1 MPFGKRWNSSKWI
14 SELEVLTWCN
24 CFLVHKALQKKKSF
38 SIWCCH
44 LLWDGNIF
52 IMANNEVSLSK
63 GCVFLLKCRC
73 AFSTFP
79 RLLKG
84 LLSGQK
90 TEAYLKHGQPLS
102 QTLASQVPLIYV
114 GLGCNTSGEGYG
126 GRGETAVPTLVHI
139 GTQQAPST
147 EMQGDNPALLGFT
160 EPWLDLSSA

>member
-1 MPFGKRWNSSKWI
+1 
-14 SELEVLTWCN
+14 
-24 CFLVHKALQKKKSF
+24 
-38 SIWCCH
+38 
-44 LLWDGNIF
+44 
-52 IMANNEVSLSK
+52 MANNEVSLSK

-90 TEAYLKHGQPLS
+90 TEAYLKHEQPLS

-147 EMQGDNPALLGFT
+147 GMQGDNPALLDFT